1 MESSSS
7 DFEILRPGF
16 FRSILG
22 SGLILWVKW
31 FHFLIIYHGILYVV
45 YGILPVNIVHNVLFF
60 GLGGETGG
68 GGAGGGGGGQGR
80 GREGGEGRGGE
91 GGEGGANDCQG
102 IRLMGGRAHVHI
114 DDVVCVV
121 QPESER

>member
-1 MESSSS
+1 M
-7 DFEILRPGF
+7 
-16 FRSILG
+16 
-22 SGLILWVKW
+22 
-31 FHFLIIYHGILYVV
+31 LYVV

-80 GREGGEGRGGE
+80 GREGGEG
-91 GGEGGANDCQG
+91 GANDCQG
-102 IRLMGGRAHVHI
+102 IRLTGGRAHVHI